1 MMGATNEPRWTDPC
15 SVDVVMWATGASAE
29 IAREYLIAE
38 EGDIDNAIISYKLT
52 SSTVI

>member
-1 MMGATNEPRWTDPC
+1 MNPRWTDPC

-38 EGDIDNAIISYKLT
+38 EGDIDNAIISYKT
-52 SSTVI
+52 DFPQQSSDK